1 MRRAGRLERVGPTN
15 SKGEVGPTLGGPS
28 TSIGRPTQRTLG
40 ASGRLECAG
49 LTGRGAYHL
58 GRGACHALKGNAPRQ
73 LAGSPASGVW
83 YACK

>member
-1 MRRAGRLERVGPTN
+1 MRREGRLERVGPTN
-15 SKGEVGPTLGGPS
+15 SKGEAGPTF
-28 TSIGRPTQRTLG
+28 GRPTQRTLG

-49 LTGRGAYHL
+49 PTGRGAYHL
-58 GRGACHALKGNAPRQ
+58 GRGARHALKGNAWMQ